1 MHLLGS
7 NIYCGPSLGQ
17 LSNTFGTAGPIG
29 KENFDGP
36 RLDNP
41 PIRAVI
47 AEKLLSIIGADVRDI
62 NRKNKPYWSGII
74 LRLRM
79 TIVSTEL
86 PDFK

>member
-1 MHLLGS
+1 MRSKLRATLQYVRDG
-7 NIYCGPSLGQ
+7 G
-17 LSNTFGTAGPIG
+17 ADW
-29 KENFDGP
+29 KENCDGP

-79 TIVSTEL
+79 TIVSNEL